1 MSFWIQ
7 FSCYF
12 FRSECKNNGLI
23 WHQKTFWLDEM
34 IMTAGRCS
42 LSLAWCHP
50 HGVLRRWKGGGV
62 RLREV
67 ICLLATAEVVLVD
80 YLSVFAPRRR
90 LLPSACLPL
99 LPPPPLCSQKC
110 SCTTVRKHVESALRT
125 SETSQTP
132 TGTEACLTC
141 LPLCGDVSLVDC
153 RSWLMIW
160 AISLKVGLSVGSR
173 FQQSVISSYLSRQM
187 MLDANKCI

>member
-1 MSFWIQ
+1 MENKIFFVFFYFLNKMSFWIQ

-12 FRSECKNNGLI
+12 FHSECKNNGLI
-23 WHQKTFWLDEM
+23 WHQKSFWLDEM
-34 IMTAGRCS
+34 ITTAGRCS

-67 ICLLATAEVVLVD
+67 ICLLATAEMVLVD
-80 YLSVFAPRRR
+80 YLSVFAPRHR
-90 LLPSACLPL
+90 LLPSACLRL

-125 SETSQTP
+125 SEIQADTD
-132 TGTEACLTC
+132 GDRG
-141 LPLCGDVSLVDC
+141 LPHLLAVMWRCV
-153 RSWLMIW
+153 
-160 AISLKVGLSVGSR
+160 VGRL
-173 FQQSVISSYLSRQM
+173 
-187 MLDANKCI
+187 